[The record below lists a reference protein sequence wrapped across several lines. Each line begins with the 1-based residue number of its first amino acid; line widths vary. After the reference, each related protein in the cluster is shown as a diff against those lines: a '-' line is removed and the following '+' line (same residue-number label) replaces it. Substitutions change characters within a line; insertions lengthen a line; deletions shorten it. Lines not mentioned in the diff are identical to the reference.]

1 LCAAAAVAAAG
12 HARAQAPAPRQAP
25 SQAPS
30 RPPDQAP
37 GQVYDIPAQR
47 ADEALQE
54 FARQA
59 GRQILFP
66 YAEAIKHQAPA
77 LRGRYTEREALQL
90 LARAAGLAVAIND
103 ERTIALVVDKGPIPA
118 LVDRIL
124 GRNRPVLARPAEA
137 APVMAEVELLD
148 EIIVTANRKSD
159 LLGRVPLSISA
170 VTQHAM
176 DQTGVE
182 NLQDLS
188 RTVISLA
195 FRRNNNEGNPNVAI
209 RGIASQLGAPT
220 TGIYLDDTP
229 LQKRDNPGSASGN
242 GTPFPQLFDLE
253 RVEVLRGPQGT
264 LYGSSA
270 EGGAVRFITPA
281 PSLTKESVY
290 AKAQASKTEG
300 GGWSWETGVALGG
313 PIVKDKLG
321 FRASVFRRHTGGYID
336 EVSLYDSHT
345 VAPDVNSGDGFSTRV
360 AVTWAPTANL
370 KLTPA
375 FYYSEDR
382 VRAQDIF
389 WETIPAYTVNSG
401 TFTNAGVVNGVRFDF
416 PDRAF
421 TGGTYGPFNQFG
433 PGKSGN
439 ALYFDAAHSA
449 GVVDSPRRTRMVLP
463 TLTVDYAW
471 PHVTLKSITSAISDD
486 NQGYTG
492 GQVGERSA
500 ILPTQTNSGFVDAS
514 NTPVPG
520 GLGSAPLFLPGF
532 SQLEQEFHFSN
543 SRQGLVQ
550 EFRFSSDPDPAPI
563 SWVGGV
569 YLSRTFQ
576 HQFTYAVG
584 NEDAASVFLRGI
596 SEAWLLGTTNFP
608 GSNTSQ
614 RDLRIT
620 ETEAAVFGDVNFAI
634 TPRLILVAGVR
645 VAREEINLKQQTGSS
660 VQGAPA
666 GFSGTPATGVVSD
679 PACGADPRSCASPT
693 FHPFPNQPADDKF
706 VSFHGGQ
713 VETPVTPKVGLS
725 YRPDPHSLYYVSAA
739 KGFRAG
745 GLNQPVPVL
754 TCSQDLNAL
763 GLTGTPLTY
772 KSDSVWSYEAGAKV
786 QALGGKAQINSS
798 VFYIDWRNPQ
808 QQNRL
813 RCGQNFIVN
822 AGAAVSQGF
831 DIQGQARFGRLTLSL
846 AAAYTDAHYTKTYAI
861 PGSGG
866 APIVMVNK
874 GDRLG
879 APDWQTDL
887 SLNYDFVI
895 AGPVGGYVR
904 ADYQYSGPFQRG
916 PGPGASVYDPAV
928 VRGDP
933 AHFVTLR
940 LGMVRAGVDIN
951 LFANNLTN
959 AQPRL
964 YEAHTLASPLV
975 TASTYRPR
983 EIGLQVSFRY

>member
-1 LCAAAAVAAAG
+1 VAAAG
-12 HARAQAPAPRQAP
+12 HAHAQAKAPAQTPRQGPAQAPTQA
-25 SQAPS
+25 
-30 RPPDQAP
+30 
-37 GQVYDIPAQR
+37 YDIPAQR
-47 ADEALQE
+47 ADSALQA
-54 FARQA
+54 FAQQA

-77 LRGRYTEREALQL
+77 LKGRYTEAEALQM
-90 LARAAGLAVAIND
+90 LAHAAGLAVAIND
-103 ERTIALVVDKGPIPA
+103 ERTIALVVEKGPIPT

-124 GRNRPVLARPAEA
+124 GRNRSAPGRPAES
-137 APVMAEVELLD
+137 APIVPEVELLD
-148 EIIVTANRKSD
+148 EIVVTANRKSD

-170 VTQHAM
+170 VTQHGM
-176 DQTGVE
+176 DQAGVE

-270 EGGAVRFITPA
+270 EGGAVRFITPT

-290 AKAQASKTEG
+290 AKVQTSKTEG
-300 GGWSWETGVALGG
+300 GGWSYESGVALGG
-313 PIVKDKLG
+313 PLVQDKLG
-321 FRASVFRRHTGGYID
+321 FRASVYSRHTAGYID

-345 VAPDVNSGDGFSTRV
+345 VAPDVNSGDGFSTRI
-360 AVTWAPTANL
+360 AVTWAPTADL

-382 VRAQDIF
+382 VQAQDIF
-389 WETIPAYTVNSG
+389 WENIPAYTVNSG

-416 PDRAF
+416 PDKSF
-421 TGGTYGPFNQFG
+421 TGGAYGPFNQFG

-439 ALYFDAAHSA
+439 ALYLDAAHSA
-449 GVVDSPRRTRMVLP
+449 GQVDSPRRTRMVLP

-471 PHVTLKSITSAISDD
+471 SHVTLKSITSVISDD
-486 NQGYTG
+486 TQGYTG
-492 GQVGERSA
+492 GLVGERTA

-514 NTPVPG
+514 GTPVPG
-520 GLGSAPLFLPGF
+520 ALGSAPLFLPGF
-532 SQLEQEFHFSN
+532 PQIEQEFHFSN
-543 SRQGLVQ
+543 TRQGLVQ
-550 EFRFSSDPDPAPI
+550 EFRFSSDPSPSPI
-563 SWVGGV
+563 SWVGGL

-584 NEDAASVFLRGI
+584 NEDASSVFVRGI
-596 SEAWLLGTTNFP
+596 SEGWLLGTTNFP
-608 GSNTSQ
+608 GDNTSQ

-620 ETEAAVFGDVNFAI
+620 ETESAVFGDVNYAI
-634 TPRLILVAGVR
+634 TPKLVLVGGVR
-645 VAREEINLKQQTGSS
+645 VAREEINLKQDTGSS

-666 GFSGTPATGVVSD
+666 GFSGSPTTAVVTD
-679 PACGADPRSCASPT
+679 PACGADPLSCASPT
-693 FHPFPNQPADDKF
+693 FHPFPNQPGDNKF
-706 VSFHGGQ
+706 ISFHGGQ
-713 VETPVTPKVGLS
+713 VETPVTPKIGLS
-725 YRPDPHSLYYVSAA
+725 YQADPQTLYYISAA

-754 TCSQDLNAL
+754 TCIQDLTAL

-772 KSDSVWSYEAGAKV
+772 KSDSVWSYEAGAKI
-786 QALGGKAQINSS
+786 QALDGKAQINSS

-808 QQNRL
+808 LQNRL
-813 RCGQNFIVN
+813 RCGQNFVVN
-822 AGAAVSQGF
+822 AGAAVSEGF
-831 DIQGQARFGRLTLSL
+831 DTQAQVRLGRLTLSL
-846 AAAYTDAHYTKTYAI
+846 AVAYTDAHYTKTYAI
-861 PGSGG
+861 PGYGG
-866 APIVMVNK
+866 ASIVMVNK

-887 SLNYDFVI
+887 SANYDFII

-904 ADYQYSGPFQRG
+904 ADYQYSGRYQRG
-916 PGPGASVYDPAV
+916 PGPGASGYDPAIV
-928 VRGDP
+928 NGEP

-940 LGMVRAGVDIN
+940 LGVVRAGADLN
-951 LFANNLTN
+951 LFVNNLTN
-959 AQPRL
+959 SQPRL

-983 EIGLQVSFRY
+983 EIGLQLSFRY